1 MNKITYSLII
11 SCCWSWRWSYSREQ
25 IRREPCPCEVLHLR
39 GYSKG
44 CLAYCWKCRS
54 LLRKEGMAVVANL
67 QVTFIKNIVE
77 REGDILIWCM
87 LHRFFFSSM
96 WEHKAMHPIYMLL
109 HWINFLGILN
119 INAHK
124 ILTQTRSHLYMYGM
138 HTEQHFA
145 LDTLEMTMSNTSWII
160 IHETDSGVMICCKC
174 QEL

>member
-1 MNKITYSLII
+1 MF
-11 SCCWSWRWSYSREQ
+11 
-25 IRREPCPCEVLHLR
+25 
-39 GYSKG
+39 
-44 CLAYCWKCRS
+44 S
-54 LLRKEGMAVVANL
+54 LLLEIQISTQERRHGCSCKLASHFHKNHCRKGGRYPHLMYAS
-67 QVTFIKNIVE
+67 QI
-77 REGDILIWCM
+77 
-87 LHRFFFSSM
+87 FFSSM

-124 ILTQTRSHLYMYGM
+124 ILTQTRSHLYIYGM